1 MQEDN
6 KESKVFATIKLPEIM
21 TGMDDRDFR
30 KERKVKA
37 QDYKKDLDIFNEQQA
52 SVNKKTFLG
61 MNDEEILHN
70 ANDFKELGLL

>member
-21 TGMDDRDFR
+21 TGMDERDFR

-37 QDYKKDLDIFNEQQA
+37 QDYKKDLDIFNEQ
-52 SVNKKTFLG
+52 
-61 MNDEEILHN
+61 
-70 ANDFKELGLL
+70 